1 MPWFVFKMVVLRMI
15 PNLDKLKIKELN
27 NLQTQA
33 ADLISNND
41 NLVILAPT
49 GSGKT
54 IAFLLP
60 LLKSVDLHNTK
71 YTQSLILVPTRE
83 LALQIENVLRQLQTG
98 FKITCCYGG
107 HKREIE
113 ENNLIEPP
121 AILIAT
127 PGRLNDHLRRK
138 NADISKISFL
148 VIDEFDKMLE
158 LGFREELETI
168 TNQIPASNLK
178 RILTSATSD
187 EIPEFLNMHPVRT
200 LNLLSEENKDKIS
213 IRIIA
218 SDQKDKL
225 ESLFELLCFTGNTS
239 SIVFCNHRESVER
252 ISNFLRDKSLMNVFY
267 HGGME
272 QRDREVALCKFRNGS
287 SDILITT
294 DLASR
299 GLDISNI
306 RNIIHYHIPQ
316 DEAAFTHRNGR
327 TARMHNT
334 GIVYLILSEDEKVPD
349 YIENAEDFKLPQTL
363 SIPEKPKWITIFIDA
378 GKKDKINK
386 IDIVGFLSNKAN
398 LKKDDI
404 GLIEVKDYFS
414 FAAIRKSKA
423 THALEAVKNEK
434 MKNKKIRISAAK

>member
-1 MPWFVFKMVVLRMI
+1 MVVLHMI

-187 EIPEFLNMHPVRT
+187 EIPEFLNMHDVRT

-316 DEAAFTHRNGR
+316 DEATFTHRNGR

-363 SIPEKPKWITIFIDA
+363 SIPEKPKWITLFIDA
-378 GKKDKINK
+378 GKKVKINK

>member
-1 MPWFVFKMVVLRMI
+1 MVVLRMI

-187 EIPEFLNMHPVRT
+187 EIPEFLNMHDVRT

-316 DEAAFTHRNGR
+316 DEATFTHRNGR

-363 SIPEKPKWITIFIDA
+363 SIPEKPKWITLFIDA

>member
-1 MPWFVFKMVVLRMI
+1 MSLFVFKMVVLRMI
-15 PNLDKLKIKELN
+15 TNLDKLKIKELN

-187 EIPEFLNMHPVRT
+187 EIPEFLNMHDVRT

-316 DEAAFTHRNGR
+316 DEATFTHRNGR

-363 SIPEKPKWITIFIDA
+363 SIPEKPKWITLFIDA

>member
-1 MPWFVFKMVVLRMI
+1 MPWFVFKMVVLHMI

-187 EIPEFLNMHPVRT
+187 EIPEFLNMHDVRT

-363 SIPEKPKWITIFIDA
+363 SIPEKPKWITLFIDA

>member
-1 MPWFVFKMVVLRMI
+1 MVVLHMI

-71 YTQSLILVPTRE
+71 YTQSLIIVPTRE

-168 TNQIPASNLK
+168 ANQIPASNLK

-187 EIPEFLNMHPVRT
+187 EIPEFLNMHDVRT

-316 DEAAFTHRNGR
+316 DEATFTHRNGR

-363 SIPEKPKWITIFIDA
+363 SIPEKPKWITLFIDA

>member
-187 EIPEFLNMHPVRT
+187 EIPEFLNMHDVRT

-316 DEAAFTHRNGR
+316 DEATFTHRNGR

-363 SIPEKPKWITIFIDA
+363 SIPEKPKWITLFIDA

>member
-1 MPWFVFKMVVLRMI
+1 MSLFVFKMVVLRMI

-168 TNQIPASNLK
+168 TNQIPTSNLK

-187 EIPEFLNMHPVRT
+187 EIPEFLNMHDVRT

-363 SIPEKPKWITIFIDA
+363 SIPEKPKWITLFIDA

>member
-1 MPWFVFKMVVLRMI
+1 MVVLRMI

-33 ADLISNND
+33 AGLISNND

-60 LLKSVDLHNTK
+60 LLKSVDFNNSK

-98 FKITCCYGG
+98 LKITCCYGG

-168 TNQIPASNLK
+168 INQIPASNLK

-187 EIPEFLNMHPVRT
+187 EIPEFLNMHDVQT
-200 LNLLSEENKDKIS
+200 LNLLSEENRDKIS
-213 IRIIA
+213 IRILA

-225 ESLFELLCFTGNTS
+225 EPLYELLCFTGNTS

-363 SIPEKPKWITIFIDA
+363 SIPEKPKWITLFIDA

>member
-1 MPWFVFKMVVLRMI
+1 MVVLHMI

-187 EIPEFLNMHPVRT
+187 EIPEFLNMHDVRT

-287 SDILITT
+287 SDTLITT

-363 SIPEKPKWITIFIDA
+363 SIPEKPKWITLFIDA

>member
-1 MPWFVFKMVVLRMI
+1 MPWFVFKMVVLHMI

-187 EIPEFLNMHPVRT
+187 EIPEFLNMHDVRT

-316 DEAAFTHRNGR
+316 DEATFTHRNGR

-363 SIPEKPKWITIFIDA
+363 SIPEKPKWITLFIDA

>member
-1 MPWFVFKMVVLRMI
+1 MSLFVFKMVVLRMI

-187 EIPEFLNMHPVRT
+187 EIPEFLNMHDVRT

-316 DEAAFTHRNGR
+316 DEATFTHRNGR

-363 SIPEKPKWITIFIDA
+363 SIPEKPKWITLFIDA

>member
-60 LLKSVDLHNTK
+60 LLKSVDLNNTK

-187 EIPEFLNMHPVRT
+187 EIPEFLNMHDVRT

-316 DEAAFTHRNGR
+316 DEATFTHRNGR

-363 SIPEKPKWITIFIDA
+363 SIPEKPKWITLFIDA

>member
-1 MPWFVFKMVVLRMI
+1 MVVLHMI

-71 YTQSLILVPTRE
+71 YTQSLIIVPTRE

-187 EIPEFLNMHPVRT
+187 EIPEFLNMHDVRT

-316 DEAAFTHRNGR
+316 DEATFTHRNGR

-363 SIPEKPKWITIFIDA
+363 SIPEKPKWITLFIDA

>member
-1 MPWFVFKMVVLRMI
+1 MSLFVFKMVVLRMI
-15 PNLDKLKIKELN
+15 TNLDKLKIKELN

-187 EIPEFLNMHPVRT
+187 EIPEFLNMHDVRT

-239 SIVFCNHRESVER
+239 SIVFCNHRDSVER

-363 SIPEKPKWITIFIDA
+363 SIPEKPKWITLFIDA

>member
-1 MPWFVFKMVVLRMI
+1 
-15 PNLDKLKIKELN
+15 NLDKLKIKELN

-187 EIPEFLNMHPVRT
+187 EIPEFLNMHDVRT

-316 DEAAFTHRNGR
+316 DEATFTHRNGR

-363 SIPEKPKWITIFIDA
+363 SIPEKPKWITLFIDA

>member
-187 EIPEFLNMHPVRT
+187 EIPEFLNMHDVRT

-363 SIPEKPKWITIFIDA
+363 SIPEKPKWITLFIDA